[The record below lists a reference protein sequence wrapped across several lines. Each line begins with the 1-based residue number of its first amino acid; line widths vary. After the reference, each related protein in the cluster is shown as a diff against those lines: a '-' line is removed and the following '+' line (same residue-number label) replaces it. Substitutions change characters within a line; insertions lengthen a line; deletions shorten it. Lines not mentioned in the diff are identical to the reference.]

1 MKPRASIRGG
11 KVDRNPVSDYK
22 RIAKKV
28 VALFAYLDSLKENK
42 KDEETKTPFLL
53 LEAVKEAIWEAG
65 KKSLV
70 IFPEL
75 NLGGTC
81 TIKIDEALELLE
93 SPYIVIDLEPNGE
106 VFVPLTTLGVT
117 CEYLRITETLQSIEP
132 TFKLSAQSFQILQ
145 ELESLA
151 LETFILLL
159 EETDIKAGVLVVF
172 GGCEPETSK
181 WKLIKRASSVF
192 YLEDGT
198 SIFLVN
204 GELFRNLLEAK
215 SVRGL
220 LDFPPGE
227 ALLENLV
234 AFTGARPF
242 SGETLELFRV
252 IDSPL
257 SRKIPPRIDS
267 IPGIPMKKVGMSQ
280 LKASFVT
287 LEDLEEGEEVTD
299 EDERKLIWN
308 SIRKKPSFDS
318 PAIRKNDILVPI
330 KRHSNLNA
338 AFVCGEVPG
347 LKERIFVTKADVA
360 VVRLNPEKF
369 STKEVENFSKLLMAE
384 FRSFRRSGKFT
395 TKTLNVNIL
404 RNVVGELVSDELFR
418 RLLKEDNIG
427 KLMEEGR
434 KVVRNKLVKYL
445 KASSPK
451 A

>member
-1 MKPRASIRGG
+1 M
-11 KVDRNPVSDYK
+11 DRNPVSDYK
-22 RIAKKV
+22 RIAEKV
-28 VALFAYLDSLKENK
+28 VELFAYLDSLKENK

-53 LEAVKEAIWEAG
+53 LETVKEAIWEAG
-65 KKSLV
+65 KKPLV

-75 NLGGTC
+75 NLYRAYV
-81 TIKIDEALELLE
+81 IEIDEALELLE
-93 SPYIVIDLEPNGE
+93 SLYIVIDLGSNEE
-106 VFVPLTTLGVT
+106 LFVPLATLGIT
-117 CEYLRITETLQSIEP
+117 CEYLRITEFLQSKSIELLS
-132 TFKLSAQSFQILQ
+132 KLSGQDIQTLQ

-159 EETDIKAGVLVVF
+159 EETDVKAGILVVF

-198 SIFLVN
+198 SLFLVN

-234 AFTGARPF
+234 AFTGAHPF

-257 SRKIPPRIDS
+257 SRKIPPRIDLV
-267 IPGIPMKKVGMSQ
+267 PEIPMKKVGMNQ

-299 EDERKLIWN
+299 KDERKLIWN
-308 SIRKKPSFDS
+308 SIRKKPSFDL
-318 PAIRKNDILVPI
+318 PAIRKNDVLVPI

-338 AFVCGEVPG
+338 AFVCGEVPRPD
-347 LKERIFVTKADVA
+347 ERIFVTKADVA
-360 VVRLNPEKF
+360 VVRLNPKKF

-434 KVVRNKLVKYL
+434 KAVRNKLVKYL